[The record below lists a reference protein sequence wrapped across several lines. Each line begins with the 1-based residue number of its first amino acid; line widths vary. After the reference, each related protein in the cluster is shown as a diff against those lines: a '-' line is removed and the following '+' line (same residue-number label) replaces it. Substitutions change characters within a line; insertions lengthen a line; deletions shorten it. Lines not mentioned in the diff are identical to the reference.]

1 MFSPRSRHCAGGGDV
16 FIFFVGKFGF
26 ATILFVPTQRVSVGK
41 TFATS
46 IAKVTSSGAPDGCG
60 PLGGSNFFLFFP
72 RRFRFHIRIV
82 GRN

>member
-1 MFSPRSRHCAGGGDV
+1 MFSPRSRHCRGRGDV

-26 ATILFVPTQRVSVGK
+26 ATILFMPTQRVSVGK

-60 PLGGSNFFLFFP
+60 FFLFFP
-72 RRFRFHIRIV
+72 FRFHIRIV
-82 GRN
+82 GRK